1 MFYVS
6 VNYIRFGFKVETREE
21 AEERFEEAC
30 KKYPFSYIVIYDENG
45 KAVKERKG

>member
-6 VNYIRFGFKVETREE
+6 VNYIRFGFKMDTYEE
-21 AEERFEEAC
+21 AEKRFEEAC
-30 KKYPFSYIVIYDENG
+30 GKYPFSYVVIYDENG